1 MVAAVH
7 SRAGRMAY
15 GPALTHSSC
24 HRVHRNCELQRPSCV
39 TMLVFPDNDDIV
51 ELGCK
56 RTKLLRA
63 EWINRGFLYRVRH
76 IFGACPAFCHYY
88 SNSASRCFPRCFPV
102 LPGASRSSRR
112 ASRWRGGAAC
122 FIRRRMRRMQPWR
135 IVPRRSMRGSDRA
148 GGPGRFFKI
157 YIFDDCQIIENNNIK
172 TGIFGQ
178 PEAKVHLGR
187 AWRIEFPYR
196 NIRES

>member
-1 MVAAVH
+1 MSFLAAAVH
-7 SRAGRMAY
+7 SRAGPMAY

-39 TMLVFPDNDDIV
+39 TMLVFPDNDDRV

-88 SNSASRCFPRCFPV
+88 SNSASRCFPVLPGAS

-112 ASRWRGGAAC
+112 ASRWRGGATC

-135 IVPRRSMRGSDRA
+135 IVPRRSMRGGRTGPADRA
-148 GGPGRFFKI
+148 GFLKYI
-157 YIFDDCQIIENNNIK
+157 YSTIVKLSRRII
-172 TGIFGQ
+172 
-178 PEAKVHLGR
+178 
-187 AWRIEFPYR
+187 
-196 NIRES
+196 

>member
-1 MVAAVH
+1 MK
-7 SRAGRMAY
+7 
-15 GPALTHSSC
+15 
-24 HRVHRNCELQRPSCV
+24 
-39 TMLVFPDNDDIV
+39 V

-56 RTKLLRA
+56 QIQLIHPVWLRS
-63 EWINRGFLYRVRH
+63 GFLYRVRH

-135 IVPRRSMRGSDRA
+135 IVPRRSMRGGRTGPADRA
-148 GGPGRFFKI
+148 GFLK
-157 YIFDDCQIIENNNIK
+157 YINSTIVNLSRIIIVLEYC
-172 TGIFGQ
+172 TGQ
-178 PEAKVHLGR
+178 PIPNEPKFWSAPPLFLEDENFFQKSGSMVVILFQFRLQPWRPIFELHL
-187 AWRIEFPYR
+187 
-196 NIRES
+196 